1 MNIIFHS
8 SYFAKFLFAVL
19 FSVTVGPLVGQ
30 IQMEDKVYND
40 QIKSVQLYLYDGTG
54 KDVLNSA
61 VSQLNSRQPLVLEF
75 DDLRQDAI
83 LYNAKIYHCN
93 ANWQQS
99 NLNNMEFLTDFN
111 EFFIEDY
118 EYSFD
123 TRVYYVHYR
132 FQLPKVKMP
141 GNYVVAI
148 YPEDDE
154 DDVVLTQRFMIY
166 SQNVG
171 IGADIQNSS
180 GVVERDFNQEVSF
193 TLNYGQLDVVD
204 PMQDIKVVIRQN
216 QRWDNVITNLD
227 PTFMRIDQKMLEYR
241 HFNLENNFKGGN
253 EYRFFDLQSVNFG
266 GQNVGDINIKQYSV
280 EAFLVKD
287 KIRGAD
293 AYGQYQDLNGQYIIN
308 TKDAGN
314 PVLQAEYV
322 NVNFFLEAPSKY
334 QDPVYIFGEL
344 TNWNLLEEAKMNY
357 QPDLKGYTG
366 SLLLKQGWYN
376 YQYYLNNEK
385 TPFAVEG
392 THFETENDYEIFVY
406 YRPPASIADILVGYQ
421 HFNYH
426 PMF

>member
-1 MNIIFHS
+1 MNIILNVTF
-8 SYFAKFLFAVL
+8 FVRFVFTLL
-19 FSVTVGPLVGQ
+19 LSVSADSLMGQ

-61 VSQLNSRQPLVLEF
+61 VSQLNSSQPLILEF

-99 NLNNMEFLTDFN
+99 TLNNMEFLYDFN
-111 EFFIEDY
+111 EFFIEEY

-132 FQLPKVKMP
+132 FQIPKVKMP

-154 DDVVLTQRFMIY
+154 DKAVLTQRFMIHT
-166 SQNVG
+166 QRVA

-216 QRWDNVITNLD
+216 QRWDNTITDLK

-253 EYRFFDLQSVNFG
+253 EYRFFDLRSVNFG
-266 GQNVGDINIKQYSV
+266 GQNVGDINIKEYSV

-293 AYGQYQDLNGQYIIN
+293 AYAQYQDLNGQYIID

-314 PVLQAEYV
+314 ALLQAEYV
-322 NVNFFLEAPSKY
+322 NVHFFLDAPGKY

-344 TNWNLLEEAKMNY
+344 TNWNLLEEAKLNY
-357 QPDLKGYTG
+357 QADLKGYTG
-366 SLLLKQGWYN
+366 TLLLKQGWYN
-376 YQYYLNNEK
+376 FQYYLKNEK

-406 YRPPASIADILVGYQ
+406 YRPPASVADILVGYK
-421 HFNYH
+421 HINYH